1 MKGPPSSWS
10 PQPIQWTNWW
20 PHSMQCSS
28 SSASSMSGASRSVSE
43 KKSSPGRR
51 LPPQRGQSSLKPLSS
66 SALFHC
72 LRKSECTFH
81 SLPFFAD
88 VHHFEFGFYLLG
100 PQFAEQ
106 QLLAERL
113 RLEDGAGYVRSHLFA
128 LLWRDARKERDHLG
142 VYLIKRLHTPFEA
155 LGPGCLDTAS
165 GVRVEYLWGHSG
177 GLLRPVGLRSFH
189 LLAPTCLLSAR
200 FPTPRAVEAERACAA
215 L

>member
-1 MKGPPSSWS
+1 
-10 PQPIQWTNWW
+10 
-20 PHSMQCSS
+20 MQYSS
-28 SSASSMSGASRSVSE
+28 SSASSMSGAAKSASE
-43 KKSSPGRR
+43 KKSSPG
-51 LPPQRGQSSLKPLSS
+51 LLSPPQRSQSLASRPLSS
-66 SALFHC
+66 SALLHC
-72 LRKSECTFH
+72 LRKSECTLH

-88 VHHFEFGFYLLG
+88 VHHFEFRFHLLS

-113 RLEDGAGYVRSHLFA
+113 SLEDGAGHVGPYLFA
-128 LLWRDARKERDHLG
+128 YLWRDALEERDHLG
-142 VYLIKRLHTPFEA
+142 VYLIKRPRTPFEA

-200 FPTPRAVEAERACAA
+200 FPTPRAV
-215 L
+215 